1 MGNGQNQG
9 IVGPLSGELR
19 EWRRSLVLLWLAQVF
34 SIIGFGFALP
44 FVPYYVQELGITDPE
59 KLRIWYGIFL
69 ALPGISLAIA
79 TPVWGMFADRI
90 GRKPMTL
97 RASLGGILVL
107 AGMGFAGSPDTILIM
122 RVLQG
127 LLTGTVTANLTLV
140 VTQSPEEKMGFS
152 IGVMNSAVFAGNTIG
167 PLLGG
172 IFADKFGYRYGF
184 FVSGFFL
191 FLSFIIIL
199 IFVREDFNRKDPAF
213 HPVKLIDSIKTL
225 FGRNEVVM
233 VFALISVSALTGVL
247 LRPVYPLLVQKL
259 LTSGKRLASNAGI
272 VNSARSFA
280 TVLAA
285 LITGI
290 IIDKKRK
297 ASFGAVVALLA
308 SFALIPLIFVK
319 NIFQLTFYAF
329 FSSLLMGGINPIL
342 NTYLSRL
349 VPNEKRGAAY
359 GIAGSAKSMG
369 WAVGG
374 ISGGIISARFG
385 LRNVFIFG
393 AVLFA
398 VIALMFFNMEKKR
411 MTVCD
416 EKLSSAPDIKI
427 SEEE

>member
-9 IVGPLSGELR
+9 IVGPLSTELR
-19 EWRRSLVLLWLAQVF
+19 EWRRSLVLLWLAQTF

-69 ALPGISLAIA
+69 ALPGMSLAVA

-107 AGMGFAGSPDTILIM
+107 TGMGFARSPDTILIM

-127 LLTGTVTANLTLV
+127 LLTGTVIANLTLV

-172 IFADKFGYRYGF
+172 IFADHFGYRYGF

-225 FGRNEVVM
+225 FGRSEIVM
-233 VFALISVSALTGVL
+233 VFSLISVFALTSVL
-247 LRPVYPLLVQKL
+247 LRPVYPLLP
-259 LTSGKRLASNAGI
+259 
-272 VNSARSFA
+272 VNS
-280 TVLAA
+280 
-285 LITGI
+285 
-290 IIDKKRK
+290 
-297 ASFGAVVALLA
+297 
-308 SFALIPLIFVK
+308 
-319 NIFQLTFYAF
+319 
-329 FSSLLMGGINPIL
+329 SLPMQV
-342 NTYLSRL
+342 S
-349 VPNEKRGAAY
+349 
-359 GIAGSAKSMG
+359 
-369 WAVGG
+369 
-374 ISGGIISARFG
+374 
-385 LRNVFIFG
+385 
-393 AVLFA
+393 
-398 VIALMFFNMEKKR
+398 
-411 MTVCD
+411 
-416 EKLSSAPDIKI
+416 
-427 SEEE
+427 